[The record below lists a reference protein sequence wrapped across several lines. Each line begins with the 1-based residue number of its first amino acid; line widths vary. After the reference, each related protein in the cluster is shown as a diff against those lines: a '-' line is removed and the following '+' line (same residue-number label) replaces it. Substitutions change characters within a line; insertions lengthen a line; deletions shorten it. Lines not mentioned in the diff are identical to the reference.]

1 MSLLIMYC
9 HVINLTIC
17 KSVEVLHFN
26 DKVWTKLVS
35 ENIGPEIITME
46 KVGDLKWEDILKT
59 FMCAYQQELQ
69 DLGAA
74 SKSSVICPRV
84 SN

>member
-1 MSLLIMYC
+1 MYH
-9 HVINLTIC
+9 HVINLIIH
-17 KSVEVLHFN
+17 KSVEVLHFS

-46 KVGDLKWEDILKT
+46 RVGDFKWEDILKA
-59 FMCAYQQELQ
+59 FVCAYQQELQ

-74 SKSSVICPRV
+74 SM
-84 SN
+84 